1 MGLFFYFCI
10 KALLFEKY
18 IHQNLENPSNSPD
31 LRPVAS
37 NNSPHSQHFFSLAKL
52 KIEYLLFKI
61 YNFCFLCL

>member
-10 KALLFEKY
+10 KPLLFEKH
-18 IHQNLENPSNSPD
+18 IHQSLAPSNSPD
-31 LRPVAS
+31 LQPVAS
-37 NNSPHSQHFFSLAKL
+37 ENSPHGQHFFSLATL